1 MKAIL
6 KYFEIN
12 LRTHNVS
19 RDELP
24 HWNGCKSQSHEES
37 GWKRLAC
44 PSPAVRSVGRTI
56 HCQTGKDAHF
66 LLRLLQEAGQA
77 SQRWSSS
84 ASQPGTSNRVI
95 NKWE

>member
-1 MKAIL
+1 MSYPIGMAVKVSLMK
-6 KYFEIN
+6 K
-12 LRTHNVS
+12 
-19 RDELP
+19 
-24 HWNGCKSQSHEES
+24 NGS